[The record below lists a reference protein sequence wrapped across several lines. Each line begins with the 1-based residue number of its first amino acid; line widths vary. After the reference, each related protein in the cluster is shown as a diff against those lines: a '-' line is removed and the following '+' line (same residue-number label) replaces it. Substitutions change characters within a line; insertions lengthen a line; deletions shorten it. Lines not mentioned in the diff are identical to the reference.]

1 MSDDVDI
8 ATLSILLKD
17 VVPDWYMF
25 GQSLEI
31 PTSELETIKDA
42 KGNDQCFSQMMDEWM
57 EGEHATFET
66 LIEALEHIGNG
77 RLAREVK
84 EKYLSSTQSKYI
96 EITFIIISSKYP
108 L

>member
-8 ATLSILLKD
+8 AKLSTLLKD

-31 PTSELETIKDA
+31 STSELKALREE
-42 KGNDQCFSQMMDEWM
+42 KGSDQCFSQMIDEWM

-66 LIEALEHIGNG
+66 LIEALEHVGNG

-84 EKYLSSTQSKYI
+84 ETYLTFTEGTI
-96 EITFIIISSKYP
+96 ITNN
-108 L
+108 

>member
-8 ATLSILLKD
+8 AKLSTLLKD

-31 PTSELETIKDA
+31 STSELKALREE
-42 KGNDQCFSQMMDEWM
+42 KGSDQCFSQMIDEWM

-66 LIEALEHIGNG
+66 LIEALEHVGNG

-84 EKYLSSTQSKYI
+84 ETYLTSTEGTI
-96 EITFIIISSKYP
+96 ITNN
-108 L
+108 

>member
-1 MSDDVDI
+1 MSNDVDI
-8 ATLSILLKD
+8 AKLSTLLKD

-31 PTSELETIKDA
+31 PTSDLKALRDE
-42 KGNDQCFSQMMDEWM
+42 KGSDECFSQMMDEWM

-66 LIEALEHIGNG
+66 LIEALEHVGNG

-84 EKYLSSTQSKYI
+84 EKYLTSTEGTI
-96 EITFIIISSKYP
+96 VTNN
-108 L
+108 

>member
-8 ATLSILLKD
+8 ATLSTLLKD

-31 PTSELETIKDA
+31 PTGDLKALRDE
-42 KGNDQCFSQMMDEWM
+42 KGSDQCFSQMMDEWM

-66 LIEALEHIGNG
+66 LIEALEHVGNG

-84 EKYLSSTQSKYI
+84 ETYLTSTEGTI
-96 EITFIIISSKYP
+96 ITNN
-108 L
+108 